1 MPLQQLLAD
10 LMVLAANKI
19 DRIKLKPSTIR
30 GNNFMNYEG
39 FLYSYILLT
48 YIRITNELA
57 KLKSTPY
64 RSAFYNNSNYCCP
77 VKLK

>member
-1 MPLQQLLAD
+1 MRLQQLLAD

-57 KLKSTPY
+57 KKSTPY
-64 RSAFYNNSNYCCP
+64 RSAFYNNSNKI
-77 VKLK
+77 KLYFA

>member
-1 MPLQQLLAD
+1 
-10 LMVLAANKI
+10 MVLAANKI

-48 YIRITNELA
+48 YIKITNELA
-57 KLKSTPY
+57 K
-64 RSAFYNNSNYCCP
+64 
-77 VKLK
+77 